1 MELPRA
7 IVTSSLAET
16 LRSIRL
22 QNKIQAKDL
31 ASHLGKSPAFISKLE
46 NGLIQTID
54 TKELYSILEF
64 ISGTGSSI
72 QLAEQIYKSLNL
84 KYSTKEIEEQLWFV
98 NYETVDCLLPIP
110 DSLIDEFNSRIN
122 HLEITREYLL
132 KRINANEALTDE
144 EKLNESIPFNQWY
157 LPDQKDGSAQSIKI
171 KLSAEDFCKILDK
184 DYDVAPY
191 VFIFC
196 ILFYLLKIEKYSDT
210 TLITEEQNK
219 ELMQET
225 TTILNSYK
233 FLSISEKNRLI
244 AETQTKNEIQE
255 ILSSFD
261 NDYINIL
268 NDILT
273 GFQLASE
280 QNIKS
285 TNEQLKAFSE
295 NMHWDLGFM
304 LRIISISFTSLKE
317 TSISNRKKLLF
328 EIEELVKHYSEL
340 SKDQN
345 RIEEY

>member
-1 MELPRA
+1 MPRA

-64 ISGTGSSI
+64 ISGTDSSI

-110 DSLIDEFNSRIN
+110 DSLIDEFNSRIS
-122 HLEITREYLL
+122 HLEITRQYLL

-157 LPDQKDGSAQSIKI
+157 HPDQKDGSAQSIKI
-171 KLSAEDFCKILDK
+171 KLSADDFCKILDK

-196 ILFYLLKIEKYSDT
+196 ILFYLLKIEKYSET
-210 TLITEEQNK
+210 TIITEEQNK

-225 TTILNSYK
+225 TTILNSHK

-255 ILSSFD
+255 VLSSFD

-280 QNIKS
+280 QNIKL

-304 LRIISISFTSLKE
+304 LKIISISFTSLKE
-317 TSISNRKKLLF
+317 TSISNRKKLLS
-328 EIEELVKHYSEL
+328 EIEELVKQYSEL

>member
-1 MELPRA
+1 MPRA
-7 IVTSSLAET
+7 IVTTSLAET

-64 ISGTGSSI
+64 ISGTESSI

-122 HLEITREYLL
+122 HLEITRQYLL

-157 LPDQKDGSAQSIKI
+157 HPDQKDGSAQSIKI

-210 TLITEEQNK
+210 TIITEEQNK

-255 ILSSFD
+255 VLSSFD

-317 TSISNRKKLLF
+317 TSISNRKKLLS
-328 EIEELVKHYSEL
+328 EIEELVKQYSEL

>member
-7 IVTSSLAET
+7 IVTPSLAET
-16 LRSIRL
+16 LRSIRI

-31 ASHLGKSPAFISKLE
+31 AAHIGKSPAFISKLE

-54 TKELYSILEF
+54 TIELHSILKF
-64 ISGTGSSI
+64 ISGTDSLI

-110 DSLIDEFNSRIN
+110 DSLIDEFNSKIN
-122 HLEITREYLL
+122 FLAITRQYLL

-144 EKLNESIPFNQWY
+144 ENLNDSIPFNQWY
-157 LPDQKDGSAQSIKI
+157 HPDQKDGSAQSIKI
-171 KLSAEDFCKILDK
+171 KLSEEVLCGILDK

-196 ILFYLLKIEKYSDT
+196 ILFYLLKIERYKEVTS
-210 TLITEEQNK
+210 ITEDQNK
-219 ELMQET
+219 ELMDQT
-225 TTILNSYK
+225 TSILNSHK
-233 FLSISEKNRLI
+233 FLSITEKNRLI

-255 ILSSFD
+255 VLSSFD
-261 NDYINIL
+261 TDNINII

-304 LRIISISFTSLKE
+304 LRIIGISFTSLRE